1 MLRTIV
7 REYGWIHRG
16 IGLFGN
22 FAFVVGSVLFL
33 PEFEPWKV
41 TGVWLFIVGA
51 AFMFVGALGLIG
63 IPPLLGFFAKFFV
76 FAAAVEADLV
86 PLEEGELGQFF
97 VNLYATDEG

>member
-1 MLRTIV
+1 MNDMLRTIV
-7 REYGWIHRG
+7 QEYGWIHRG

-51 AFMFVGALGLIG
+51 AFMFVGALGQ
-63 IPPLLGFFAKFFV
+63 FV
-76 FAAAVEADLV
+76 
-86 PLEEGELGQFF
+86 
-97 VNLYATDEG
+97 VNLYTTDEG